1 MRRRTPSYK
10 GLSAASLA
18 ASRIASAASA
28 KRDTSAELIL
38 RHALR
43 GKGLRYKVDVA
54 SLPGRPDLAIPAAR
68 LAIFC
73 DGDFWHGRHLR
84 RRLQKLATGHNAAYW
99 TAKIKS
105 NVARDR
111 RIKRALQDSG
121 WTVLRLWESD
131 VRTDPVR
138 AAETILR
145 AARVRQKPV

>member
-1 MRRRTPSYK
+1 VRRRTPSFK

-18 ASRIASAASA
+18 ASRIAIAASA
-28 KRDTSAELIL
+28 KRDTSAELTL

-43 GKGLRYKVDVA
+43 GTGLRYKVDVA
-54 SLPGRPDLAIPAAR
+54 SLPGHPDLVIPAAR

-84 RRLQKLATGHNAAYW
+84 RRLQRLATGNNAAYW

-131 VRTDPVR
+131 VRADPLR

-145 AARVRQKPV
+145 AARVRRKPV

>member
-1 MRRRTPSYK
+1 
-10 GLSAASLA
+10 
-18 ASRIASAASA
+18 
-28 KRDTSAELIL
+28 
-38 RHALR
+38 
-43 GKGLRYKVDVA
+43 
-54 SLPGRPDLAIPAAR
+54 

-105 NVARDR
+105 NVARDH

-138 AAETILR
+138 AAVTILR